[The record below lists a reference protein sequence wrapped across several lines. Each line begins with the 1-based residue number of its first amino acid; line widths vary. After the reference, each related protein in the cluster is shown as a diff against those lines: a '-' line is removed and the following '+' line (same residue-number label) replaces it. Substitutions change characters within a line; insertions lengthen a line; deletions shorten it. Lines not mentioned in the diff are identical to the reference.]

1 MRAAFLRP
9 TEAFLMLSMYS
20 MKLRMLALTGL
31 CLVTTLA
38 CIVALDVYQG
48 KVSSTAIR
56 KQSSDLLERAARD
69 QLIGN
74 GKAQQARIEKKFSD
88 ASLLAQQV
96 ALQMGTLREQFAEGR
111 ISADNLRRDMLNSIH
126 HAINANPAFLGLY
139 VAFEPGQ
146 TGGDDQV
153 FKGQAAFGSNE
164 IGRFSTYYSRYG
176 SNRFELAALDEKA
189 INGDQ
194 PNASGQPMNYWYS
207 CSKNTLKPCITAP
220 YFDTLNGQTEGLVS
234 LAVPYLEKGKYV
246 GVLVVDLSLND
257 LQEQSEK
264 LARDIYDGHAA
275 VSIVSDLGIVAANS
289 ASASS
294 AGKPAAQVW
303 PENGARLQAE
313 TFAAGIAATRDR
325 TNFQLLLPF
334 SPITGSAPWAVKI
347 DVPWDTLMAPSEKLA
362 DELDAHRS
370 SGVWQ
375 IILFGALLGT
385 AGLLLSAVVIHKS
398 LQPLQAITLMIKD
411 IASGD
416 GDLTKRINYQQPN
429 ELGEL
434 SGWFNRFLEKLH
446 PLIKEIQVTARQT
459 REAATHACSIAQESR
474 ARLNEQANE
483 VDQVATASTEMAATA
498 QEVARTTTSAAD
510 VAQSSHLAGSQADR
524 IIVSASQTIH
534 RLSNGMGQNMAQVK
548 ALADSSTKISSV
560 LEVIRGIAEQTNLL
574 ALNAAIEAARA
585 GEAGRGFA
593 VVADEVRTLARR
605 TQDSVTESQ
614 LVIEAL
620 QQNTSNVVAA
630 MSESHSL
637 TGTTVEEFAKVG
649 DALRQMSIGVG
660 RINDMTLQIA
670 TATEEQSNVADEVSA
685 NVSNIRDFT
694 QRLAV
699 NGQALETVSLHLDQ
713 LSKALEEKVDHFKV

>member
-1 MRAAFLRP
+1 
-9 TEAFLMLSMYS
+9 MLSMYS
-20 MKLRMLALTGL
+20 MKFRMLALAGL

-38 CIVALDVYQG
+38 SVVALNVYQG
-48 KVSSTAIR
+48 KVSSDEIR
-56 KQSSDLLERAARD
+56 TQSSVLLEVAARD

-88 ASLLAQQV
+88 ANLLAQQV
-96 ALQMGTLREQFAEGR
+96 GLQMGTLRDQFAEGQ
-111 ISADNLRRDMLNSIH
+111 ISAGNLRRDMVKSIH
-126 HAINANPAFLGLY
+126 QAIAANPAFLGLY
-139 VAFEPGQ
+139 VAFEPDQ
-146 TGGDDQV
+146 AGGADED
-153 FKGQAAFGSNE
+153 FKGKTEFGSNE
-164 IGRFSTYYSRYG
+164 TGRFSTYYSRYG
-176 SNRFELAALDEKA
+176 STTFELAALDEKT
-189 INGDQ
+189 IKGDQ

-207 CSKNTLKPCITAP
+207 CSKSTLKPCITAP

-264 LARDIYDGHAA
+264 LSQDIYGGHST
-275 VSIVSDLGIVAANS
+275 VSIVSDLGVIAANS
-289 ASASS
+289 ASAKS
-294 AGKPAAQVW
+294 AGKFASEVW
-303 PENGARLQAE
+303 PENGARLQAR
-313 TFAAGIAATRDR
+313 TFSSGVSAARERD
-325 TNFQLLLPF
+325 NFQLLLPF
-334 SPITGSAPWAVKI
+334 SPIGESASWAVKI
-347 DVPWDTLMAPSEKLA
+347 DVPWDTLMAPADKLA
-362 DELDAHRS
+362 DQLDTRRRS
-370 SGVWQ
+370 GMWES
-375 IILFGALLGT
+375 ILFGALLGT
-385 AGLLLSAVVIHKS
+385 LGLLLSAVVIHQS
-398 LQPLQAITLMIKD
+398 LQPLRVITLMIKE

-416 GDLTKRINYQQPN
+416 GDLTKRINYSQPN

-434 SGWFNRFLEKLH
+434 SGWFNRFLDKLH
-446 PLIKEIQVTARQT
+446 PLIKEIQASAQHT
-459 REAATHACSIAQESR
+459 REAATHASAIAQESR
-474 ARLNEQANE
+474 AKLNAQANE

-498 QEVARTTTSAAD
+498 QEVARNTASAAD
-510 VAQSSHLAGSQADR
+510 AAQDSNDAGSQADR
-524 IIVSASQTIH
+524 IIVSARQTIH
-534 RLSNGMGQNMAQVK
+534 KLSNGMSQNMSQVR

-605 TQDSVTESQ
+605 TQDSVAESQ

-649 DALRQMSIGVG
+649 DALQQMSMGVG

-699 NGQALETVSLHLDQ
+699 NGQELETVSMHLDQ
-713 LSKALEEKVDHFKV
+713 LAKTLEEKVGQFKV